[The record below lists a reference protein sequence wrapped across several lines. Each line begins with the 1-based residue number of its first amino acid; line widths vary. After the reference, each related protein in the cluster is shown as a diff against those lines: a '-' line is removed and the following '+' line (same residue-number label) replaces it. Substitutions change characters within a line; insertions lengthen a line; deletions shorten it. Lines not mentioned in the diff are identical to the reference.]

1 MSEVEARIERAFRDE
16 TAFEPVAGETGVYEA
31 TTAAFDARVAAAGR
45 TDGRAAFDVTVAAP
59 TLSAAAADE
68 VAEVVETG
76 WFETFE
82 LRVADVGGVLRADR
96 DLAPAAR
103 RTDDRVV
110 IESTFADLDPR
121 RGVADALALINFVEG
136 TYVQGIVPGYEY
148 EGAVAEVVASARRA
162 GGSGD
167 GDGDGIGG

>member
-1 MSEVEARIERAFRDE
+1 
-16 TAFEPVAGETGVYEA
+16 
-31 TTAAFDARVAAAGR
+31 
-45 TDGRAAFDVTVAAP
+45 
-59 TLSAAAADE
+59 
-68 VAEVVETG
+68 
-76 WFETFE
+76 
-82 LRVADVGGVLRADR
+82 VGGVLRADR

-110 IESTFADLDPR
+110 VESTFADLDPR

-167 GDGDGIGG
+167 GDGDGDGIGG